1 MRKIVMLFM
10 VTLFAAVLI
19 NSGRAMV
26 YAEEGESSAASK
38 VQIQTIT
45 GPTVAT
51 KLAERVGKSW
61 SWYLTR
67 ASGLVAALSLI
78 LLMISGIGQVTGFM
92 FRILDPI
99 TSWASHRALG
109 LTFAISI
116 IIHIVSILLDKF
128 VHFSIANVLIPFSS
142 SYRPVKLFGINFG
155 SLYVA
160 LGISSFY
167 MAMMI
172 TLTSLLWIDKKPKLW
187 KLVHWLSYVV
197 MFEVFLHALNLGTD
211 LAAGFLRWAWIG
223 LAVAIIASIAHRLI
237 RARTT

>member
-10 VTLFAAVLI
+10 VTLLAAVLI

-26 YAEEGESSAASK
+26 YAEESESSTASK

-109 LTFAISI
+109 LTFAISV

-142 SYRPVKLFGINFG
+142 SYRPVKLFGINFR
-155 SLYVA
+155 SLYVD

-172 TLTSLLWIDKKPKLW
+172 TL
-187 KLVHWLSYVV
+187 
-197 MFEVFLHALNLGTD
+197 
-211 LAAGFLRWAWIG
+211 
-223 LAVAIIASIAHRLI
+223 
-237 RARTT
+237 

>member
-1 MRKIVMLFM
+1 MRKIVMLVM
-10 VTLFAAVLI
+10 VTLLAAVLI

-26 YAEEGESSAASK
+26 YAEEGESSTASK

-109 LTFAISI
+109 LTFAISV

-211 LAAGFLRWAWIG
+211 LAAGFLRWAWIA
-223 LAVAIIASIAHRLI
+223 LAVAIIASIIHRLI

>member
-1 MRKIVMLFM
+1 MRKIVMLVM
-10 VTLFAAVLI
+10 VTLLAAVLI

-211 LAAGFLRWAWIG
+211 LAAGFLRWAWIA
-223 LAVAIIASIAHRLI
+223 LAVAIIASIIHRLI

>member
-109 LTFAISI
+109 LTFAISV

-211 LAAGFLRWAWIG
+211 LAAGFLRWAWIA
-223 LAVAIIASIAHRLI
+223 LAVAIIASIIHRLI

>member
-26 YAEEGESSAASK
+26 YAEEGGSSAASK

-223 LAVAIIASIAHRLI
+223 LAVAIIASIIHRLI